1 MKKIRYFVEFL
12 IIMFLLVIFKILGF
26 KLASSLGGLIGRLV
40 GPLFR
45 SKKKILSNIS
55 KAFPEIEEKNTE
67 LIVKKMWENYG
78 RILSE
83 YMFIKNFRNSKYK
96 KFLTIEG
103 QEILNELKDSKE
115 PVVFISG
122 HFNNFEL
129 MAMQIEKSGINLAAI
144 YRPLNNIF
152 LNKIM
157 EKIRTKYICR
167 KQIKKGGSGTRELLE
182 SFKNNYSIA
191 IMIDQRVSESIKVNF
206 FNQKASTTTIPAQL
220 FKKFGSKIVPIY
232 IERINGVYFKMTVSR
247 PIILEKESTIE
258 AITLKQ
264 IFLATKLQLQ
274 LYLLNL
280 LKNLALKLCQY
291 ILKE

>member
-12 IIMFLLVIFKILGF
+12 IIIFLLVIFKILGF

-55 KAFPEIEEKNTE
+55 KALPEIEEKNTE

-191 IMIDQRVSESIKVNF
+191 IMIDQRVSESIKTNF
-206 FNQKASTTTIPAQL
+206 FGHKASTTTIPAQL

-258 AITLKQ
+258 EITLK
-264 IFLATKLQLQ
+264 
-274 LYLLNL
+274 LNKWL
-280 LKNLALKLCQY
+280 EKM
-291 ILKE
+291 ILINPDQWIWSHDRWK

>member
-1 MKKIRYFVEFL
+1 MKKIKYFVEFL
-12 IIMFLLVIFKILGF
+12 VIIFLLVIFKILGF
-26 KLASSLGGLIGRLV
+26 KLASSIGGLIGRSI

-55 KAFPEIEEKNTE
+55 KALPEIGDKNIE

-83 YMFIKNFRNSKYK
+83 YMFIKNFRNSKNK

-103 QEILNELKDSKE
+103 QGILNELKDSKE
-115 PVVFISG
+115 PVIFISG

-129 MAMQIEKSGINLAAI
+129 MAMQVEKSGINLAAI

-167 KQIKKGGSGTRELLE
+167 NQIKKGRSGTRELLK

-191 IMIDQRVSESIKVNF
+191 IMIDQRVSESIKIDF
-206 FNQKASTTTIPAQL
+206 FGQKASTTTIPAQL
-220 FKKFGSKIVPIY
+220 VKKFGSKIVPIY
-232 IERINGVYFKMTVSR
+232 IERINGVYFKMTINK
-247 PIILEKESTIE
+247 PISFDKESTIE
-258 AITLKQ
+258 EITLK
-264 IFLATKLQLQ
+264 
-274 LYLLNL
+274 LNKWL
-280 LKNLALKLCQY
+280 EKM
-291 ILKE
+291 ILINPGQWIWSHDRWK

>member
-12 IIMFLLVIFKILGF
+12 IIIFLLVIFKILGF

-55 KAFPEIEEKNTE
+55 KALPKIGEKNTE

-191 IMIDQRVSESIKVNF
+191 IMIDQRVSESIKVDF

-258 AITLKQ
+258 EITLK
-264 IFLATKLQLQ
+264 
-274 LYLLNL
+274 LNKRL
-280 LKNLALKLCQY
+280 EKM
-291 ILKE
+291 ILINPDQWIWSHDRWK

>member
-1 MKKIRYFVEFL
+1 MKKIKYFVEFL
-12 IIMFLLVIFKILGF
+12 IIIFLLVIFKILGF
-26 KLASSLGGLIGRLV
+26 KLASSIGGLIGRSI

-55 KAFPEIEEKNTE
+55 KALPEIGEKKTE

-78 RILSE
+78 RILAE

-103 QEILNELKDSKE
+103 QEILNEIKDSKE

-129 MAMQIEKSGINLAAI
+129 MAMQVEKSGINLTAI

-167 KQIKKGGSGTRELLE
+167 NQIKKGRSGTRELLK
-182 SFKNNYSIA
+182 SFKNSYSIA
-191 IMIDQRVSESIKVNF
+191 IMIDQRVSESIKIDF
-206 FNQKASTTTIPAQL
+206 FGQKASTTTIPAQL
-220 FKKFGSKIVPIY
+220 VKKFGSKIVPIY
-232 IERINGVYFKMTVSR
+232 IERINGVYFKMTINK
-247 PIILEKESTIE
+247 PISFDKESTIE
-258 AITLKQ
+258 EITLN
-264 IFLATKLQLQ
+264 
-274 LYLLNL
+274 LNKWL
-280 LKNLALKLCQY
+280 EKM
-291 ILKE
+291 ILINPGQWIWSHDRWK

>member
-12 IIMFLLVIFKILGF
+12 IIIFLLVIFKILGF
-26 KLASSLGGLIGRLV
+26 KLASSLGGLIGRLF

-55 KAFPEIEEKNTE
+55 KALPEIEEKNTE

-191 IMIDQRVSESIKVNF
+191 IMIDQRVSESIKVDF

-258 AITLKQ
+258 EITLK
-264 IFLATKLQLQ
+264 
-274 LYLLNL
+274 LNKWL
-280 LKNLALKLCQY
+280 EKM
-291 ILKE
+291 ILINPDQWIWSHDRWK

>member
-12 IIMFLLVIFKILGF
+12 IIIFLLVIFKILGF
-26 KLASSLGGLIGRLV
+26 KLASSIGGLIGRSI

-55 KAFPEIEEKNTE
+55 KALPEIGDKNIE

-167 KQIKKGGSGTRELLE
+167 KQIKKGRSGTRELLE

-191 IMIDQRVSESIKVNF
+191 IMIDQRVSESIKVDF

-220 FKKFGSKIVPIY
+220 FKKFSSKIVPIY

-258 AITLKQ
+258 EITLK
-264 IFLATKLQLQ
+264 
-274 LYLLNL
+274 LNKWL
-280 LKNLALKLCQY
+280 EKM
-291 ILKE
+291 ILINPDQWIWSHDRWK

>member
-12 IIMFLLVIFKILGF
+12 IIIFLLVIFKILGF
-26 KLASSLGGLIGRLV
+26 KLASSLGGLIGRSV
-40 GPLFR
+40 GPFFR

-55 KAFPEIEEKNTE
+55 RALPKIGRENNE

-167 KQIKKGGSGTRELLE
+167 KQIKKGGSGTRELLK

-191 IMIDQRVSESIKVNF
+191 IMIDQRVSESIKVDF

-232 IERINGVYFKMTVSR
+232 IERINGVYFKMTVSK
-247 PIILEKESTIE
+247 PIIFEKESTIE
-258 AITLKQ
+258 EITLK
-264 IFLATKLQLQ
+264 
-274 LYLLNL
+274 LNKWL
-280 LKNLALKLCQY
+280 EKM
-291 ILKE
+291 ILINPDQWIWSHDRWK

>member
-12 IIMFLLVIFKILGF
+12 IIIFLLVIFKILGF
-26 KLASSLGGLIGRLV
+26 KLASSLGGLIGRSV

-55 KAFPEIEEKNTE
+55 KALPKIGEKNTE

-191 IMIDQRVSESIKVNF
+191 IMIDQRVSESIKVDF

-232 IERINGVYFKMTVSR
+232 IERINSVYFKMTVSR

-258 AITLKQ
+258 EITLK
-264 IFLATKLQLQ
+264 
-274 LYLLNL
+274 LNKWL
-280 LKNLALKLCQY
+280 EKM
-291 ILKE
+291 ILINPDQWIWSHDRWK

>member
-1 MKKIRYFVEFL
+1 MKKIKYFVEFL
-12 IIMFLLVIFKILGF
+12 IIIFLLVIFKILGF

-55 KAFPEIEEKNTE
+55 KALPEIEEKNTE

-103 QEILNELKDSKE
+103 QEVLNELKDSKE

-167 KQIKKGGSGTRELLE
+167 NQIKKGRSGTRELLK

-191 IMIDQRVSESIKVNF
+191 IMIDQRVSESIKTDF
-206 FNQKASTTTIPAQL
+206 FGHKASTTTIPAQL
-220 FKKFGSKIVPIY
+220 VKKFGSKIVPIY
-232 IERINGVYFKMTVSR
+232 IERINGVYFKMTISKPVSFD
-247 PIILEKESTIE
+247 KESTIE
-258 AITLKQ
+258 EITLN
-264 IFLATKLQLQ
+264 
-274 LYLLNL
+274 LNKWL
-280 LKNLALKLCQY
+280 EKM
-291 ILKE
+291 ILINPGQWIWSHDRWK

>member
-12 IIMFLLVIFKILGF
+12 IIIFLLVIFKILGF
-26 KLASSLGGLIGRLV
+26 KLASSLGGLIGRSV
-40 GPLFR
+40 GPFFR

-55 KAFPEIEEKNTE
+55 KALPKIGEKNTE

-191 IMIDQRVSESIKVNF
+191 IMIDQRVSESIKVDF

-220 FKKFGSKIVPIY
+220 VKKFGSKIVPIY
-232 IERINGVYFKMTVSR
+232 IERINGVYFKMTVNR
-247 PIILEKESTIE
+247 PIIFEKESTIE
-258 AITLKQ
+258 EITLK
-264 IFLATKLQLQ
+264 
-274 LYLLNL
+274 LNKWL
-280 LKNLALKLCQY
+280 EKM
-291 ILKE
+291 ILINPDQWIWSHDRWK

>member
-12 IIMFLLVIFKILGF
+12 IIIFLLVIFKILGF

-55 KAFPEIEEKNTE
+55 KAFPEIEEKSTE

-191 IMIDQRVSESIKVNF
+191 IMIDQRVSESIKVDF

-220 FKKFGSKIVPIY
+220 VKKFGSKIVPIY
-232 IERINGVYFKMTVSR
+232 IERVNGVYFKMTISKPVSFD
-247 PIILEKESTIE
+247 KESTIE
-258 AITLKQ
+258 EITLN
-264 IFLATKLQLQ
+264 
-274 LYLLNL
+274 LNKWL
-280 LKNLALKLCQY
+280 EKM
-291 ILKE
+291 ILINPGQWIWSHDRWK

>member
-1 MKKIRYFVEFL
+1 MKKIRYFLEFL
-12 IIMFLLVIFKILGF
+12 IIIFLLVIFKILGF
-26 KLASSLGGLIGRLV
+26 KLASSLGGLIGRSV

-55 KAFPEIEEKNTE
+55 KALPKIGEKNTE

-157 EKIRTKYICR
+157 EKIRTKYICQ
-167 KQIKKGGSGTRELLE
+167 KQIKKGRSGTRELLE

-191 IMIDQRVSESIKVNF
+191 IMIDQRVSESIKVDF

-247 PIILEKESTIE
+247 PITFEKESTIE
-258 AITLKQ
+258 EITLK
-264 IFLATKLQLQ
+264 
-274 LYLLNL
+274 LNKWL
-280 LKNLALKLCQY
+280 EKM
-291 ILKE
+291 ILINPDQWIWSHDRWK

>member
-12 IIMFLLVIFKILGF
+12 IIIFLLVIFKILGF

-55 KAFPEIEEKNTE
+55 KALPEIEEKNTE

-103 QEILNELKDSKE
+103 QEILDELKDSKE

-191 IMIDQRVSESIKVNF
+191 IMIDQRVSESIKTDF
-206 FNQKASTTTIPAQL
+206 FGHKASTTTIPAQL
-220 FKKFGSKIVPIY
+220 VKKFGSKIVPIY
-232 IERINGVYFKMTVSR
+232 IERINGVYFKMTISK
-247 PIILEKESTIE
+247 PISFDKESTIE
-258 AITLKQ
+258 EITLN
-264 IFLATKLQLQ
+264 
-274 LYLLNL
+274 LNKWL
-280 LKNLALKLCQY
+280 EKM
-291 ILKE
+291 ILINPGQWIWSHDRWK

>member
-12 IIMFLLVIFKILGF
+12 IIIFLLVIFKILGF
-26 KLASSLGGLIGRLV
+26 KLASGLGGLIGRWV

-45 SKKKILSNIS
+45 SKKTILSNIN
-55 KAFPEIEEKNTE
+55 KALPEIGEKNTE

-182 SFKNNYSIA
+182 SFKKKYSIA
-191 IMIDQRVSESIKVNF
+191 IMIDQRVSESIKTDF
-206 FNQKASTTTIPAQL
+206 FGHKASTTTIPAQL
-220 FKKFGSKIVPIY
+220 VKKFGSKIVPIY
-232 IERINGVYFKMTVSR
+232 IERVNGVYFKMTISKPVSFD
-247 PIILEKESTIE
+247 KESTIE
-258 AITLKQ
+258 EITLN
-264 IFLATKLQLQ
+264 
-274 LYLLNL
+274 LNKWL
-280 LKNLALKLCQY
+280 EKM
-291 ILKE
+291 ILINPGQWIWSHDRWK

>member
-12 IIMFLLVIFKILGF
+12 IIIFLLVIFKILGF
-26 KLASSLGGLIGRLV
+26 KLASSLGGLIGRSV

-55 KAFPEIEEKNTE
+55 KALPKIGEKNTE

-103 QEILNELKDSKE
+103 QEVLNELKDSKE

-167 KQIKKGGSGTRELLE
+167 NQIKKGRSGTRELLK

-191 IMIDQRVSESIKVNF
+191 IMIDQRVSESIKTNF
-206 FNQKASTTTIPAQL
+206 FGHKASTTTIPAQL
-220 FKKFGSKIVPIY
+220 VKKFGSKIVPIY
-232 IERINGVYFKMTVSR
+232 IERINGVYFKMTVNR

-258 AITLKQ
+258 EITLN
-264 IFLATKLQLQ
+264 
-274 LYLLNL
+274 LNKWL
-280 LKNLALKLCQY
+280 EKM
-291 ILKE
+291 ILINPDQWIWSHDRWK

>member
-12 IIMFLLVIFKILGF
+12 IIIFLLVIFKILGF

-40 GPLFR
+40 GPFFR

-55 KAFPEIEEKNTE
+55 KAFPEIEEKSTE

-103 QEILNELKDSKE
+103 QEVLNELKDSKE

-191 IMIDQRVSESIKVNF
+191 IMIDQRVSESIKTNF
-206 FNQKASTTTIPAQL
+206 FGHKASTTTIPAQL
-220 FKKFGSKIVPIY
+220 VKKFGSKIVPIY
-232 IERINGVYFKMTVSR
+232 IERINGIYFKMTINKPVSFD
-247 PIILEKESTIE
+247 KESTIE
-258 AITLKQ
+258 EITLN
-264 IFLATKLQLQ
+264 
-274 LYLLNL
+274 LNKWL
-280 LKNLALKLCQY
+280 EKM
-291 ILKE
+291 ILINPGQWIWSHDRWK